1 MENTIY
7 SINGPVVTIK
17 GKTDL
22 EMMEMVYVGKARL
35 VGEVIRMNDKET
47 TIQVYEET
55 GGLKAGE
62 PVESTGGPL
71 SVTLGPGILRNIY
84 DGIQRPLPAI
94 EQHMG
99 SFIERGAHEPSLDEA
114 AKWDVTVTVRQGDTL
129 TAGQIYATCPET
141 PAIEHRCMVPPTVS
155 GTVTWVADNG
165 SYTVNE
171 PIVKLTDAK
180 GKEHTLT
187 LCQKWPI
194 RTPRPSAERMTS
206 PRPLITGQRVID
218 TMFPL
223 AKGGAAAIP
232 GGFGTGKTMTQH
244 QIAKWCDAD
253 IIIYVGCGERGNEMT
268 QALQE
273 FSELVDPRTGKSLMD
288 RTVLIANT
296 SNMPVAAREA
306 SIYTG
311 ITLAEYYRDMGYHA
325 AMMADSTSRWA
336 EALREMSGRL
346 EEMPG
351 EEGYPAYLSSRL
363 AQFYERAGMVECIG
377 SDEHRRG
384 SLTAVG
390 AVSPPGGDLSEP
402 VSQATMRIVKVFWA
416 LDASLAYK
424 RHFPA
429 INWLN
434 SYSLYLDSLKPWYDE
449 HLGPQFMVNRDKAMS
464 ILQEEASLNEI
475 VQLVGKDS
483 LSAADQLTLETAKM
497 LREDFLQQNGFMEV
511 DWYSSYERQDKM
523 IQMILDYDKL
533 CRAAIEKGA
542 ATAEL
547 FAIPF
552 REQMGRAKSVPD
564 DRYAAVY
571 TDMAREMEEQIADI
585 AARGGAEE

>member
-1 MENTIY
+1 MGY
-7 SINGPVVTIK
+7 VV
-17 GKTDL
+17 
-22 EMMEMVYVGKARL
+22 A
-35 VGEVIRMNDKET
+35 
-47 TIQVYEET
+47 
-55 GGLKAGE
+55 
-62 PVESTGGPL
+62 
-71 SVTLGPGILRNIY
+71 
-84 DGIQRPLPAI
+84 
-94 EQHMG
+94 
-99 SFIERGAHEPSLDEA
+99 
-114 AKWDVTVTVRQGDTL
+114 
-129 TAGQIYATCPET
+129 
-141 PAIEHRCMVPPTVS
+141 
-155 GTVTWVADNG
+155 
-165 SYTVNE
+165 
-171 PIVKLTDAK
+171 
-180 GKEHTLT
+180 
-187 LCQKWPI
+187 
-194 RTPRPSAERMTS
+194 
-206 PRPLITGQRVID
+206 VID
-218 TMFPL
+218 
-223 AKGGAAAIP
+223 
-232 GGFGTGKTMTQH
+232 
-244 QIAKWCDAD
+244 
-253 IIIYVGCGERGNEMT
+253 V
-268 QALQE
+268 
-273 FSELVDPRTGKSLMD
+273 
-288 RTVLIANT
+288 
-296 SNMPVAAREA
+296 
-306 SIYTG
+306 
-311 ITLAEYYRDMGYHA
+311 
-325 AMMADSTSRWA
+325 STSRWA